1 MNVNLNDLKNLTK
14 DQIQLIVLI
23 SIVFIALF
31 AGSYLV
37 FVGPDSN
44 ALFNLEQKISQ
55 IKKEVLDNQKI
66 AVKLEPTKKE
76 IEAIN
81 QKIQDYKKNLVNPS
95 EFEFFRDTLRDMG
108 NEYNVKVNRDNTM
121 TMEDTSKSVFQ
132 TDLNYTEK
140 EITLNLVCKYHDF
153 GSFLNRIENTSPFR
167 KVTSFTI
174 NKRASYEGGEASLTI
189 DMKILSLLME
199 TPS

>member
-1 MNVNLNDLKNLTK
+1 MNVNLTK
-14 DQIQLIVLI
+14 DQIQMIVLL
-23 SIVFIALF
+23 SIIFIALF
-31 AGSYLV
+31 AGTYMTLI
-37 FVGPDSN
+37 GPDSSE
-44 ALFNLEQKISQ
+44 LSNLQQKIDQ
-55 IKKEVLDNQKI
+55 IKKEVMDNQKI
-66 AVKLEPTKKE
+66 AAKLEPTKKE
-76 IEAIN
+76 IEVIN
-81 QKIQDYKKNLVNPS
+81 QKIQEYKKNLVNPS

-108 NEYNVKVNRDNTM
+108 NEYNVKVNRDNTL
-121 TMEDTSKSVFQ
+121 TMEDSSKSVFQ

-140 EITLNLVCKYHDF
+140 EISLNLACKYHDF

-174 NKRASYEGGEASLTI
+174 SKRSSYQGGEASLTI

>member
-1 MNVNLNDLKNLTK
+1 MNVNLSK

-31 AGSYLV
+31 AGTYIALIS
-37 FVGPDSN
+37 PDSN
-44 ALFNLEQKISQ
+44 ELFNLKQQIEQ
-55 IKKEVLDNQKI
+55 IKTEVINNQKI

-76 IEAIN
+76 IEALN

-108 NEYNVKVNRDNTM
+108 NEYNVKVNRDNTLSM
-121 TMEDTSKSVFQ
+121 DDAAKSVFQ
-132 TDLNYTEK
+132 ADLNYTEK
-140 EITLNLVCKYHDF
+140 EISLNLVCKYHDF

-174 NKRASYEGGEASLTI
+174 NKRTAYQGGEAALTI

>member
-1 MNVNLNDLKNLTK
+1 MNVNLSK

-23 SIVFIALF
+23 SIVFVALF
-31 AGSYLV
+31 AGTYMVL
-37 FVGPDSN
+37 VGPDSDE
-44 ALFNLEQKISQ
+44 LFNMEQNISR

-76 IEAIN
+76 IETIN

-108 NEYNVKVNRDNTM
+108 NEYNVKVTRDNTT

-140 EITLNLVCKYHDF
+140 EISLNLLCQYHDF

-174 NKRASYEGGEASLTI
+174 TKRGASYEGGEAALAI

-199 TPS
+199 TAS